1 MIQHGNYSL
10 GEIWEKLY
18 EHYHVDGKYQLHM
31 VIDDMVLLPGIN
43 FRSFCAKYPLQG
55 TMVQH
60 KIVVAD
66 IGGTNA
72 RFQVCTSQNF
82 LISLMSNLVQAWS
95 IDFEC
100 GDALDFEKVRIY

>member
-1 MIQHGNYSL
+1 MLKIRLSMG
-10 GEIWEKLY
+10 G
-18 EHYHVDGKYQLHM
+18 
-31 VIDDMVLLPGIN
+31 
-43 FRSFCAKYPLQG
+43 AKKRPVY
-55 TMVQH
+55 

-82 LISLMSNLVQAWS
+82 LFSLMSNLVQAWS